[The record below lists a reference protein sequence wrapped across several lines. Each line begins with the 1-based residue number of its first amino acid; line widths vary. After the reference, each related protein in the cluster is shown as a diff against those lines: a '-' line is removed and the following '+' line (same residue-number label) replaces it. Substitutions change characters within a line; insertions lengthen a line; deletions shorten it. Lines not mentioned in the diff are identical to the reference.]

1 MKNLV
6 RIMSIALSFIIILLV
21 LSSFIT
27 GFDVKAEEKNVL
39 EVSQTGNHDYTIIQ
53 EAINSA
59 EEGYTVYVYKG
70 TYYENLVIDK
80 KINLVGEDK
89 ENTIIDGKEKSDVIR
104 ILSDS
109 VNITGFTIQNAGFYL
124 YNDGIDID
132 SCNNKIANNIIK
144 RCRCGIALELW
155 ANNCE
160 IFQNNIEE
168 NSFGVMIYS
177 IKSNNN
183 IIYENNFIRNYHNGY
198 DDSKGR
204 WSHNS
209 RGNYWDDYNGTDN
222 DGDGIGDTPYNI
234 NGGTTQ
240 DKYPLVEPVETPGF
254 ELILILGAITI
265 FTILK
270 KKKKDYL

>member
-1 MKNLV
+1 MIKKRKISIFLMILTLSLLIFLNLNE
-6 RIMSIALSFIIILLV
+6 SLEAQDEENILRV
-21 LSSFIT
+21 NKGGT
-27 GFDVKAEEKNVL
+27 EE
-39 EVSQTGNHDYTIIQ
+39 YTSIQ
-53 EAINSA
+53 EAINNA

-80 KINLVGEDK
+80 KVNLVGEDK
-89 ENTIIDGKEKSDVIR
+89 ENTIIDGQEKSDVIR
-104 ILSDS
+104 ILSDN
-109 VNITGFTIQNAGFYL
+109 VNVTGFTIQNAGFYL

-155 ANNCE
+155 ANNCD

-198 DDSKGR
+198 DDSKGQ

-209 RGNYWDDYNGTDN
+209 RGNYWDDYNGTVN

-240 DKYPLVEPVETPGF
+240 DEYPLVEPVETPGF
-254 ELILILGAITI
+254 ELILILVAITI